1 MLLRKNS
8 MQTQYDYIIWGAS
21 VKGIAKAVSLKAE
34 GKKVLLTNPF
44 GFPGGKITESLS
56 CIFPN
61 EAIAEGGELSLLKPS
76 LQKQKH
82 GLFELDDNE
91 VLVYPE
97 AAKRACW
104 EVIEEH
110 GLEILF
116 HLTPIK
122 VSENEAGKQFEMFG
136 REGTFTLNAG
146 EIIDCSDNQSLVN
159 MSADEAGK
167 QGWFNVNLF
176 LTKPV
181 SMSDKTLSI
190 SMQADTEIGQF
201 ISTFHY
207 TDDIGNLDNSFNRVL
222 NVITQT
228 VWEKY
233 GSRVLV
239 LPVNPELER

>member
-1 MLLRKNS
+1 
-8 MQTQYDYIIWGAS
+8 MQTHYDYIIWGAS
-21 VKGIAKAVSLKAE
+21 VKGIAKAISLKAE

-44 GFPGGKITESLS
+44 GFPGGKIAESLS
-56 CIFPN
+56 CIFPK
-61 EAIAEGGELSLLKPS
+61 EAMDDGGELSLIKTS
-76 LQKQKH
+76 LRKQQY
-82 GLFELDDNE
+82 GLVELDDNE

-104 EVIEEH
+104 EVIEDNE
-110 GLEILF
+110 LEILF
-116 HLTPIK
+116 HLTPIQ
-122 VSENEAGKQFEMFG
+122 VSESEKGKQFEVFG
-136 REGTFTLNAG
+136 REGTFVLNAG
-146 EIIDCSDNQSLVN
+146 EVIDCSDNQSLEN
-159 MSADEAGK
+159 IGAGETGK
-167 QGWFNVNLF
+167 QAWFNVNLF